1 MKTLQVPSET
11 HQIPSANKLVGA
23 IFNRDRS
30 RKRCEC
36 DLLPKILAGTLVL
49 IAMCIPAKALAADT
63 PKSVIAPDQVPLKAS
78 LQDVENRFTTRQ
90 RGAMFCIPC
99 GIETGLNYYGVKD
112 YTQEQLVLKWV
123 KSGGRLRGRSGFLN
137 TNGASDEQIM
147 AGARGATLWGANF
160 KNFKHIAEAM
170 IPFNYLGYE
179 LEFGVVKTFED
190 YQRTLK
196 HAIAN
201 DWVFIMS
208 VSAWGGAHI
217 VTAVAYDGDKV
228 TLWEPSG
235 GKFHTRKL
243 ADFKPNLDLLILRP
257 IQKQQ

>member
-1 MKTLQVPSET
+1 MKTLNVSSKPHQV
-11 HQIPSANKLVGA
+11 ACAGRFVGA
-23 IFNRDRS
+23 IFNRDCS
-30 RKRCEC
+30 RERRKCNPLPQILVRA
-36 DLLPKILAGTLVL
+36 LLL
-49 IAMCIPAKALAADT
+49 IAVCIPADAFAADA
-63 PKSVIAPDQVPLKAS
+63 PKSVIAPDQVPQKAS
-78 LQDVENRFTTRQ
+78 LQDVEKRFTTRQ

-99 GIETGLNYYGVKD
+99 GIETALNYYGIKD
-112 YTQEQLVLKWV
+112 YSQEKLVLQWV

-137 TNGASDEQIM
+137 TNGASDEQII
-147 AGARGATLWGANF
+147 AGARNATLWGANF
-160 KNFKHIAEAM
+160 KNFKQVAETVV
-170 IPFNYLGYE
+170 PLNHLGYE
-179 LEFGVVKTFED
+179 LGFGVMKSLED
-190 YQRTLK
+190 YSRALK

-217 VTAVAYDGDKV
+217 VTAVAYDGDTV

-257 IQKQQ
+257 APKSQ